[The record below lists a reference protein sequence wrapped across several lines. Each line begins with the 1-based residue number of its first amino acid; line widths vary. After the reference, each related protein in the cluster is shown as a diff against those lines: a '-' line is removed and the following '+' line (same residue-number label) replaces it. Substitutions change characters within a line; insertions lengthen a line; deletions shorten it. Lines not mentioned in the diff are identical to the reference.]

1 MDALVGGLSLMSHLR
16 KWCLQLNALLSVQ
29 QRASEVGCCVF
40 HMHCFCPC
48 VSFATMCESSR
59 SSGGVRGGHF
69 YTLLAAPQA
78 ILQRTRRQHSQL
90 CSIPINLSA
99 ATLCRLVL
107 SLHSEALN
115 LLKALIS
122 PLVRT
127 NTLKW
132 KVSPPLWKRLL
143 NPLCELLCT
152 TTSSEML
159 LLWGGSGEPGSQLFC
174 CVSDPLYLA

>member
-1 MDALVGGLSLMSHLR
+1 MDALAGGLSLMSHLR

-29 QRASEVGCCVF
+29 QRASECKVGCCVF
-40 HMHCFCPC
+40 HVALFLPLYEFCP
-48 VSFATMCESSR
+48 MCESSR
-59 SSGGVRGGHF
+59 RSGGVRGGHF
-69 YTLLAAPQA
+69 YTLPAARQA

-90 CSIPINLSA
+90 CCFPINLSA

-107 SLHSEALN
+107 TLHSEALN

-152 TTSSEML
+152 KT
-159 LLWGGSGEPGSQLFC
+159 
-174 CVSDPLYLA
+174 